1 MCKNKSKIFA
11 TLLII
16 LSIWSTSIHQI
27 TPNSKIN
34 IPYDNNL
41 EHNLQTQG
49 FSEDDYI
56 PIIED
61 DKQALGNITITSFDF
76 DEVGFFN
83 NSQKYPDLDDDFISG
98 ALNMTF
104 LGINFTE
111 TKNIAQIDNLDEK
124 IIDSRKITVVL
135 NESIFVKYNTSV
147 PNSEGYLIYGPRL
160 YPCKLIQLRI
170 LSNGTDYVKEVPE
183 ANYSIDSSNFLKF
196 VFDKNFIKTS
206 HNFSM
211 YLIWEYNLTIRDW
224 VLFQHPEDKILVT
237 KEEQVVNALFH
248 YDFSVLGSKFA
259 TNSLTSRVNADNL
272 EINLQVNP
280 PDKELLDD
288 YSLEIN
294 NDTIDDFVNTANSIN
309 ISTTGNQETI
319 NLNFTTSY
327 TIKFVN
333 PVENTWAID
342 RLVEHRNVRE
352 RIYFPSLIDGPKH
365 IILKYLMIYE
375 KTIILDQ
382 VFKNSSLFERTVS
395 YYDLNLTQIEEE
407 FRQSLIFTENA
418 IKKQGLKIILPYLIV
433 GETNPV
439 MIKYDA
445 NNVLLI
451 KVTDNINM
459 PLVGVDIVL
468 YYYQKQYGTY
478 ISNDLIQ
485 PMAPVSTNENG
496 EAVIRNVPNGNY
508 TIMIYEDGKLIKE
521 STVNTYQRFNYI
533 VSDEVHFPLVI
544 LIFGAISGVF
554 ILLGVIFYIQYKNR
568 QNLK

>member
-1 MCKNKSKIFA
+1 MRKNKPKIFA
-11 TLLII
+11 ILLII
-16 LSIWSTSIHQI
+16 LSIWSASIHHI

-34 IPYDNNL
+34 VPYENNT
-41 EHNLQTQG
+41 EYDLQTQA

-61 DKQALGNITITSFDF
+61 EKQALGNITITSFDF

-83 NSQKYPDLDDDFISG
+83 NSQKYPDLDDDFVSG

-111 TKNIAQIDNLDEK
+111 TKDVAQIDNLDENT
-124 IIDSRKITVVL
+124 IDSNKITVVL
-135 NESIFVKYNTSV
+135 NESIYVKYNTSV

-196 VFDKNFIKTS
+196 VFNKNFIKES

-224 VLFQHPEDKILVT
+224 VLFQHPEDKILVSQ
-237 KEEQVVNALFH
+237 EEQVVNALFH

-259 TNSLTSRVNADNL
+259 TNSLTSKVNADNL
-272 EINLQVNP
+272 DINLQVKL

-294 NDTIDDFVNTANSIN
+294 NVTISDFVNIDNSIN
-309 ISTTGNQETI
+309 ISSTGNRESI
-319 NLNFTTSY
+319 NLNFTTNY
-327 TIKFVN
+327 TIKFEN
-333 PVENTWAID
+333 PVEKTWAID

-352 RIYFPSLIDGPKH
+352 RIYFPSLIDGPIH

-382 VFKNSSLFERTVS
+382 VISNSSLFERTVS

-407 FRQSLIFTENA
+407 FRQSLIFTKNA

-459 PLVGVDIVL
+459 PLVDVDIVL
-468 YYYQKQYGTY
+468 YYFQKQYGTY

-508 TIMIYEDGKLIKE
+508 TVIIYEDGRLIKE
-521 STVNTYQRFNYI
+521 SVVNTYQRFNYI

>member
-1 MCKNKSKIFA
+1 M
-11 TLLII
+11 
-16 LSIWSTSIHQI
+16 SIWSTSIHQI
-27 TPNSKIN
+27 TPNSNIKIL
-34 IPYDNNL
+34 YDNNL
-41 EHNLQTQG
+41 ENNLQTQD
-49 FSEDDYI
+49 FSEKDYI
-56 PIIED
+56 PIIESE
-61 DKQALGNITITSFDF
+61 KQALGNITITSLYF
-76 DEVGFFN
+76 DEAGFFN
-83 NSQKYPDLDDDFISG
+83 HSEKYPELDDDFISG

-111 TKNIAQIDNLDEK
+111 TKRVAQIDNLDKK
-124 IIDSRKITVVL
+124 IIDSRRITVVL

-147 PNSEGYLIYGPRL
+147 TDSEGYLIYGPRL

-170 LSNGTDYVKEVPE
+170 LSYGTGIVKEVPK

-196 VFDKNFIKTS
+196 NFNENFIKTS

-224 VLFQHPEDKILVT
+224 VLFQHPEDRILVSQ
-237 KEEQVVNALFH
+237 EEQVVSALFH

-259 TNSLTSRVNADNL
+259 TNSLTLRVNANNL
-272 EINLQVNP
+272 DISLHVNP
-280 PDKELLDD
+280 PDKELLDK

-294 NDTIDDFVNTANSIN
+294 NVTIDDFVNVDNSIN

-319 NLNFTTSY
+319 NLNFTTSF
-327 TIKFVN
+327 TIKFIN
-333 PVENTWAID
+333 PVEKSWAID
-342 RLVEHRNVRE
+342 RLVEDRNVRE

-382 VFKNSSLFERTVS
+382 VYTNSSLFQRKVS
-395 YYDLNLTQIEEE
+395 YYDLNLTQIEDK
-407 FRQSLIFTENA
+407 FRESLIFTKNS

-439 MIKYDA
+439 MFKYDA
-445 NNVLLI
+445 NNFLLI

-459 PLVGVDIVL
+459 PLIGVDLVL

-496 EAVIRNVPNGNY
+496 EAVISNLPNGNY
-508 TIMIYEDGKLIKE
+508 TVMIYEDGRLIKE
-521 STVNTYQRFNYI
+521 STVNTYQKFNYI
-533 VSDEVHFPLVI
+533 ASDELHFPLVI
-544 LIFGAISGVF
+544 VIFAAISGVF
-554 ILLGVIFYIQYKNR
+554 IFIGAILYIRYKKH

>member
-1 MCKNKSKIFA
+1 M
-11 TLLII
+11 
-16 LSIWSTSIHQI
+16 SIWCTSIHQL

-34 IPYDNNL
+34 IPYNNNS
-41 EHNLQTQG
+41 EYNLQTQG

-61 DKQALGNITITSFDF
+61 EKQALGNITITSFDF

-111 TKNIAQIDNLDEK
+111 TKSVAQIDNLDEK

-135 NESIFVKYNTSV
+135 NESIFVKFNTSA

-160 YPCKLIQLRI
+160 FPCKLIQLQI
-170 LSNGTDYVKEVPE
+170 LSHGAGFVKEVPE

-196 VFDKNFIKTS
+196 VFDENFKKTS

-211 YLIWEYNLTIRDW
+211 YLIWEYNLTIGDW
-224 VLFQHPEDKILVT
+224 VLFQHPERILVL

-248 YDFSVLGSKFA
+248 YDFSVKGSKFA
-259 TNSLTSRVNADNL
+259 TNLTSKVNADNL
-272 EINLQVNP
+272 DINLQVNP

-288 YSLEIN
+288 YSLEISN
-294 NDTIDDFVNTANSIN
+294 VTIDDFVNIDNSIN
-309 ISTTGNQETI
+309 VSTTGNQESI

-327 TIKFVN
+327 TVKFIN
-333 PVENTWAID
+333 PVSNNWAID
-342 RLVEHRNVRE
+342 RLVKHRNVRE

-382 VFKNSSLFERTVS
+382 VFTNSSLFERPVS
-395 YYDLNLTQIEEE
+395 YYDLNLTQIEEA
-407 FRQSLIFTENA
+407 FRQSLIFTKNA

-459 PLVGVDIVL
+459 PLVGVNIIL

-478 ISNDLIQ
+478 ISNDLIV

-508 TIMIYEDGKLIKE
+508 TVMIYEEGRLIKE

-533 VSDEVHFPLVI
+533 VSDELHFPLVI
-544 LIFGAISGVF
+544 LIFGVISGVF

>member
-11 TLLII
+11 ILLII

-27 TPNSKIN
+27 TPNSKNN
-34 IPYDNNL
+34 IPYDINSDY
-41 EHNLQTQG
+41 NLQIQG

-56 PIIED
+56 PIIQD
-61 DKQALGNITITSFDF
+61 DKQALGNITVTSFNF

-83 NSQKYPDLDDDFISG
+83 NSEKYPELDDDFISG
-98 ALNMTF
+98 ALNMSF
-104 LGINFTE
+104 LGINFTG
-111 TKNIAQIDNLDEK
+111 TKSVAQIDNLDEN
-124 IIDSRKITVVL
+124 IIDSRRITVVL
-135 NESIFVKYNTSV
+135 NESIFVKYNTSA

-160 YPCKLIQLRI
+160 YPCKLIQLQI
-170 LSNGTDYVKEVPE
+170 LSNGTDYVKDVPE
-183 ANYSIDSSNFLKF
+183 SNYSIDSSNFLKF
-196 VFDKNFIKTS
+196 VFDENFIKTS

-211 YLIWEYNLTIRDW
+211 YLIWEYNLTIQNW
-224 VLFQHPEDKILVT
+224 VLFQHPDDKILVT
-237 KEEQVVNALFH
+237 VKEQVVNALFH

-259 TNSLTSRVNADNL
+259 TSSLSSRVNADNL
-272 EINLQVNP
+272 DLNLKVNP
-280 PDKELLDD
+280 PDKKLLDD

-294 NDTIDDFVNTANSIN
+294 NITINDFVNMDNSIN
-309 ISTTGNQETI
+309 ISITGNQESI

-382 VFKNSSLFERTVS
+382 VFTNSSLFERPVS

-407 FRQSLIFTENA
+407 FRQSLIFTKNA
-418 IKKQGLKIILPYLIV
+418 VKKQGLKIILPYLIV
-433 GETNPV
+433 GECDPV

-445 NNVLLI
+445 NNILLI
-451 KVTDNINM
+451 KVTDNIHM

-496 EAVIRNVPNGNY
+496 EAVISNVPNGNY
-508 TIMIYEDGKLIKE
+508 TVMIYEDGRLIKE
-521 STVNTYQRFNYI
+521 STINTYQRFNYI
-533 VSDEVHFPLVI
+533 VSDELHFPLLI
-544 LIFGAISGVF
+544 LIFGGISGIF
-554 ILLGVIFYIQYKNR
+554 ILLGVILHIKYKNR
-568 QNLK
+568 QKVK

>member
-1 MCKNKSKIFA
+1 MSKNKYKIFA
-11 TLLII
+11 ILLII
-16 LSIWSTSIHQI
+16 LSIWSISIHQI
-27 TPNSKIN
+27 TLNSKIN
-34 IPYDNNL
+34 IPYNNNL
-41 EHNLQTQG
+41 EYNLQTQG

-56 PIIED
+56 PLIED
-61 DKQALGNITITSFDF
+61 EKQALGNISIISFDF

-98 ALNMTF
+98 ALNMTY

-111 TKNIAQIDNLDEK
+111 TKSVAQIDNLDEK

-160 YPCKLIQLRI
+160 YPCKLTQLRI
-170 LSNGTDYVKEVPE
+170 LSNGTGYVKEVPE

-196 VFDKNFIKTS
+196 VFAKNFKKTS

-224 VLFQHPEDKILVT
+224 VLFQHPGKILVSQ
-237 KEEQVVNALFH
+237 KQQVVNALFH
-248 YDFSVLGSKFA
+248 YDFSVQGSKFA
-259 TNSLTSRVNADNL
+259 TNSLTSKVNADNL
-272 EINLQVNP
+272 DINLQVNP

-288 YSLEIN
+288 YSLEIDN
-294 NDTIDDFVNTANSIN
+294 VTIDDFMNIDNSIN
-309 ISTTGNQETI
+309 ISTTGNQESI

-327 TIKFVN
+327 TVKFVN
-333 PVENTWAID
+333 PVGNTWAID
-342 RLVEHRNVRE
+342 RLVEYRNVRE

-365 IILKYLMIYE
+365 IILKYLMIHE

-382 VFKNSSLFERTVS
+382 VFTNSSLFERPVS

-407 FRQSLIFTENA
+407 FRQSLIFTKNA

-433 GETNPV
+433 GEINPV

-459 PLVGVDIVL
+459 PLVGVNIIL

-478 ISNDLIQ
+478 ISNDLVQ

-496 EAVIRNVPNGNY
+496 EVVIRNVPNGNY
-508 TIMIYEDGKLIKE
+508 TVMIYEDGRLIKE

-533 VSDEVHFPLVI
+533 VSDELHFPLVI
-544 LIFGAISGVF
+544 LIFGVISGVF

>member
-1 MCKNKSKIFA
+1 MRKTNFKIFA
-11 TLLII
+11 ILLVV
-16 LSIWSTSIHQI
+16 LSIWSSSIQQI
-27 TPNSKIN
+27 TPNSNIK

-41 EHNLQTQG
+41 ENNLQTQD
-49 FSEDDYI
+49 FSEKDYI
-56 PIIED
+56 PIIESE
-61 DKQALGNITITSFDF
+61 KQALGNVTITSLYF
-76 DEVGFFN
+76 DEAGFFN
-83 NSQKYPDLDDDFISG
+83 NSEKYPELDDDFISG

-104 LGINFTE
+104 LGINFTK
-111 TKNIAQIDNLDEK
+111 TKSVAQIDNLDKK
-124 IIDSRKITVVL
+124 IIDFRKITVVL

-147 PNSEGYLIYGPRL
+147 TNSEGYLIYGPRL

-170 LSNGTDYVKEVPE
+170 LSYGTGIVKEVPK

-196 VFDKNFIKTS
+196 NFNENFIKTS

-224 VLFQHPEDKILVT
+224 VLFQHPEDRIMVSQ
-237 KEEQVVNALFH
+237 EEQVVSALFH

-259 TNSLTSRVNADNL
+259 TNSLTLRVNADDL
-272 EINLQVNP
+272 DISLHVNP
-280 PDKELLDD
+280 PDKELLDN
-288 YSLEIN
+288 YNLEIN
-294 NDTIDDFVNTANSIN
+294 NVTIDDFVNIDNSIN

-319 NLNFTTSY
+319 NLNFTTSF
-327 TIKFVN
+327 TIKFIN
-333 PVENTWAID
+333 PVKKSWAID
-342 RLVEHRNVRE
+342 RLVEDRNVRE

-382 VFKNSSLFERTVS
+382 VYTNSSLFQRKVS
-395 YYDLNLTQIEEE
+395 YYDLNLTQIEEK
-407 FRQSLIFTENA
+407 FRESLIFTKNS

-439 MIKYDA
+439 MFKYDA
-445 NNVLLI
+445 NNFLLI

-459 PLVGVDIVL
+459 PLIGVDLVL

-496 EAVIRNVPNGNY
+496 EAVIRNLPNGNY
-508 TIMIYEDGKLIKE
+508 TVMIYEDGRLIKE
-521 STVNTYQRFNYI
+521 STVNTYQKFNYI
-533 VSDEVHFPLVI
+533 ASDELHFPLVI
-544 LIFGAISGVF
+544 VIFAAISGVF
-554 ILLGVIFYIQYKNR
+554 IFIGAILYINYKKH

>member
-1 MCKNKSKIFA
+1 MCKNKYKIFVI
-11 TLLII
+11 LLII

-27 TPNSKIN
+27 TPNSKIS

-41 EHNLQTQG
+41 ELSQIQG
-49 FSEDDYI
+49 FSEDDYN

-83 NSQKYPDLDDDFISG
+83 NSQRYPDLDDDFISG
-98 ALNMTF
+98 ALNITF

-111 TKNIAQIDNLDEK
+111 TKSVAQIDNLDEE

-147 PNSEGYLIYGPRL
+147 TNSEGYLIYGPRL
-160 YPCKLIQLRI
+160 YPFKLSQLRI
-170 LSNGTDYVKEVPE
+170 LSYGKGYVEEVPE

-196 VFDKNFIKTS
+196 VFDENFKKTS

-211 YLIWEYNLTIRDW
+211 YLIWEYNLTIREW
-224 VLFQHPEDKILVT
+224 VLFQHPDKILVSQ
-237 KEEQVVNALFH
+237 EEQVVNALFH
-248 YDFSVLGSKFA
+248 YDFSVQGSKFD
-259 TNSLTSRVNADNL
+259 TNSLTLKVNADNL
-272 EINLQVNP
+272 DINLHVNP
-280 PDKELLDD
+280 PDKELLND

-294 NDTIDDFVNTANSIN
+294 NDTIDDFVNIDNSIN
-309 ISTTGNQETI
+309 VSTTGNQESI

-327 TIKFVN
+327 TVKFVN
-333 PVENTWAID
+333 PVSNNWAID

-382 VFKNSSLFERTVS
+382 VFTNSSLFERPVS
-395 YYDLNLTQIEEE
+395 YYDLNLTQIEEA
-407 FRQSLIFTENA
+407 FRQSLIFTRNA

-433 GETNPV
+433 GETDPV

-459 PLVGVDIVL
+459 PLVGVDIIL

-478 ISNDLIQ
+478 ISNDLIV

-496 EAVIRNVPNGNY
+496 EAAIRNVPNGNY
-508 TIMIYEDGKLIKE
+508 TVMIYEEGRLIKE

-533 VSDEVHFPLVI
+533 VSDELHFPLVI
-544 LIFGAISGVF
+544 LIFGVISGVF

>member
-1 MCKNKSKIFA
+1 MCKNKYKIFA
-11 TLLII
+11 ILLII

-27 TPNSKIN
+27 IPNSKIKD
-34 IPYDNNL
+34 PYNNNL
-41 EHNLQTQG
+41 EYNLQTQG

-61 DKQALGNITITSFDF
+61 EKQALGNITITSFDF

-83 NSQKYPDLDDDFISG
+83 YSQKYPDLDDDFISE

-111 TKNIAQIDNLDEK
+111 TKNVAQIDNLDEE

-160 YPCKLIQLRI
+160 YPCKLSQLRI
-170 LSNGTDYVKEVPE
+170 LSYGTGYVKEVPE
-183 ANYSIDSSNFLKF
+183 ANYSIDGSNFLKF
-196 VFDKNFIKTS
+196 IFDENFKKTS

-211 YLIWEYNLTIRDW
+211 YLIWEYNLTIREW
-224 VLFQHPEDKILVT
+224 VLFQHPDKILVSQ
-237 KEEQVVNALFH
+237 EEQVVNALFH
-248 YDFSVLGSKFA
+248 YGFSVQGAKFA
-259 TNSLTSRVNADNL
+259 TNSLSSKVNADNL
-272 EINLQVNP
+272 DINLQVNP
-280 PDKELLDD
+280 PDKELLAD

-294 NDTIDDFVNTANSIN
+294 NDTIDDFVNIDNSIN
-309 ISTTGNQETI
+309 ISTTGNQESI

-327 TIKFVN
+327 TVKFVN
-333 PVENTWAID
+333 PVGNTWAID
-342 RLVEHRNVRE
+342 RLIERRNVRE

-382 VFKNSSLFERTVS
+382 VFTNSSLFERPVL
-395 YYDLNLTQIEEE
+395 YYDLNLTQIEEA
-407 FRQSLIFTENA
+407 FKQSLIFTENA
-418 IKKQGLKIILPYLIV
+418 IKKQGLKLILPYLIV
-433 GETNPV
+433 GEVNPV

-459 PLVGVDIVL
+459 PLVGVNIIL

-508 TIMIYEDGKLIKE
+508 TVMIYEDGRLIKE

-533 VSDEVHFPLVI
+533 VSDELHFPLVI
-544 LIFGAISGVF
+544 LIFGVISGVF

-568 QNLK
+568 QNLT

>member
-1 MCKNKSKIFA
+1 M
-11 TLLII
+11 
-16 LSIWSTSIHQI
+16 SIWSTSIHQI

-41 EHNLQTQG
+41 ELNLQTQG
-49 FSEDDYI
+49 FSEDDYN

-61 DKQALGNITITSFDF
+61 EKQALGNISITSFDF

-83 NSQKYPDLDDDFISG
+83 NSQRYPDLDDDFISG

-111 TKNIAQIDNLDEK
+111 TKSVAQIDNLDEK
-124 IIDSRKITVVL
+124 VIDSRRVTVVL

-147 PNSEGYLIYGPRL
+147 ADSEGYLVYGPRL

-170 LSNGTDYVKEVPE
+170 LSNGTDYVEEVPE
-183 ANYSIDSSNFLKF
+183 ANYSIDGSNFLKF
-196 VFDKNFIKTS
+196 VFDENFKKTS

-211 YLIWEYNLTIRDW
+211 YIIWEYNLTIRDW
-224 VLFQHPEDKILVT
+224 VLYQHPDKILVSQ
-237 KEEQVVNALFH
+237 EEQGVNALFH
-248 YDFSVLGSKFA
+248 YDFSVQGSKFD
-259 TNSLTSRVNADNL
+259 TNSLTSKVNAENL
-272 EINLQVNP
+272 DLNLRVNP

-288 YSLEIN
+288 YTLEIN
-294 NDTIDDFVNTANSIN
+294 NVTIIDFVNIDNSIN
-309 ISTTGNQETI
+309 ISTTGNQESI

-327 TIKFVN
+327 TVKFVN
-333 PVENTWAID
+333 PVSNTWAID
-342 RLVEHRNVRE
+342 RLVEDRNVRE

-382 VFKNSSLFERTVS
+382 VFTNSSLFDRPVS

-407 FRQSLIFTENA
+407 FRQSLIFTKNA

-459 PLVGVDIVL
+459 PLVGVNIIL
-468 YYYQKQYGTY
+468 YYYQKLYGTY

-508 TIMIYEDGKLIKE
+508 TIMIYKDGRLIKE

-533 VSDEVHFPLVI
+533 VSDELHFPLVI
-544 LIFGAISGVF
+544 LIFGAISGIFV
-554 ILLGVIFYIQYKNR
+554 LLGVIFYIQYKKR

>member
-1 MCKNKSKIFA
+1 MCKNKYKIFVI
-11 TLLII
+11 LLII

-27 TPNSKIN
+27 TPNSKIS

-41 EHNLQTQG
+41 ELSQIQG
-49 FSEDDYI
+49 FSEDDYN

-83 NSQKYPDLDDDFISG
+83 NSQRYPDLDDDFISG
-98 ALNMTF
+98 ALNITF

-111 TKNIAQIDNLDEK
+111 TKSVAQIDNLDEE

-147 PNSEGYLIYGPRL
+147 TNSEGYLIYGPRL

-170 LSNGTDYVKEVPE
+170 LSNGTDYVEEVPE
-183 ANYSIDSSNFLKF
+183 GNYSIDGSNFLKF
-196 VFDKNFIKTS
+196 VFDENFKKTS

-211 YLIWEYNLTIRDW
+211 YLIWEYNLTIREW
-224 VLFQHPEDKILVT
+224 VLFQHPDKILVSQ
-237 KEEQVVNALFH
+237 EEQVVNALFH
-248 YDFSVLGSKFA
+248 YDFSVQGSKFD
-259 TNSLTSRVNADNL
+259 TNSLTLKVNADNL
-272 EINLQVNP
+272 DINLHVNP
-280 PDKELLDD
+280 PDKELLND

-294 NDTIDDFVNTANSIN
+294 NDTIDDFVNIDNSIN
-309 ISTTGNQETI
+309 VSTTGNQESI

-327 TIKFVN
+327 TVKFVN
-333 PVENTWAID
+333 PVSNNWAID

-382 VFKNSSLFERTVS
+382 VFTNSSLFERPVS
-395 YYDLNLTQIEEE
+395 YYDLNLTQIEEA
-407 FRQSLIFTENA
+407 FRQSLIFTRNA

-433 GETNPV
+433 GETDPV

-459 PLVGVDIVL
+459 PLVGVDIIL

-478 ISNDLIQ
+478 ISNDLIV

-496 EAVIRNVPNGNY
+496 EAAIRNVPNGNY
-508 TIMIYEDGKLIKE
+508 TVMIYEDGRLIKE

-533 VSDEVHFPLVI
+533 VSDELHFPLVI
-544 LIFGAISGVF
+544 LIFGVISGVF